1 MPQYVFNQREGL
13 HFPSCLENSL
23 DSVSVVG
30 EREAEGRAETH
41 PIISQSSC
49 LLLRQSA
56 QEIQTRGFAM
66 LFKAIIQVNGRVA
79 SCTVFRIPESE
90 KKIFLLPVENRC
102 VGTTFL

>member
-1 MPQYVFNQREGL
+1 M
-13 HFPSCLENSL
+13 
-23 DSVSVVG
+23 SVAG

-49 LLLRQSA
+49 LLLRQPA

-66 LFKAIIQVNGRVA
+66 PFKAITQGNGKGA

-90 KKIFLLPVENRC
+90 KKIFLLPVEDSC

>member
-1 MPQYVFNQREGL
+1 MPQYVFSQREGL
-13 HFPSCLENSL
+13 HYPSCLENSL

-30 EREAEGRAETH
+30 KQEAEGRAEVR

-66 LFKAIIQVNGRVA
+66 PFKAITQVNGKVA
-79 SCTVFRIPESE
+79 SWTVFRLPESE
-90 KKIFLLPVENRC
+90 KKNSPSC
-102 VGTTFL
+102 